1 MSEKITRANLEK
13 ELKAAGDPRRA
24 LTSAAYF
31 KTGKGQ
37 YGEGDIFLGIS
48 TPALRKIAL
57 RFRDLPLSDITKL
70 LDSKIHECR
79 SAALEIL
86 VSQYKR
92 GSDEQR
98 AEIVDFYLQ
107 NTAGIN
113 NWDLVDGS
121 APYILGEHLRTRPR
135 KILRKLARSQS
146 LWERRIAIIATMRL
160 VRNGEVDDA
169 LNIAEMLLE
178 DGHDLIHKA
187 VGWVL
192 REVGRQDRG
201 RLVDFLQTHY
211 DRLPRT
217 ALRYSIEHFTTE
229 ERKKMLA
236 GKFNVKD
243 EE

>member
-1 MSEKITRANLEK
+1 MPEKVTRANLEK
-13 ELKAAGDPRRA
+13 DLKTAGDPRRA

-31 KTGKGQ
+31 KTGKGE

-48 TPALRKIAL
+48 TPMLRKITL
-57 RFRDLPLSDITKL
+57 RFRELPLADIAKL
-70 LDSKIHECR
+70 LSSKIHECR

-135 KILRKLARSQS
+135 RILRKLARSQS

-160 VRNGEVDDA
+160 VRNGELEDA
-169 LNIAEMLLE
+169 LSIAEMLL
-178 DGHDLIHKA
+178 DDDHDLIHKA

-201 RLVDFLQTHY
+201 RLIGFLQTHY
-211 DRLPRT
+211 RRLPRT
-217 ALRYSIEHFTTE
+217 ALRYAIEHFAPS

-236 GKFNVKD
+236 GEFR
-243 EE
+243 